1 MIRMENENETPG
13 HDGDL
18 FTRFAGSSRDGILLT
33 SDSGSLLEW
42 NPAMEQIT
50 GLSRSA
56 VLGKKFCD
64 VFLSLI
70 PLEKR
75 TPESIELFK
84 NVLNPASTT
93 DQSVRPGFCVEL
105 EIQRPDNGIRDIESC
120 IFTIP
125 CGDTFMTGAI
135 LRDITSRRRSEQ
147 SVQVSNQK
155 LRLASSITRHDI
167 NNQLTIFNGYL
178 SLMEAGDPAMKS
190 GDIIRILQGA
200 NTRIQAIL
208 KFTKEYQEVGAKPPE
223 WQDLGRTV
231 QLAKTMVET
240 GTVRF
245 LPAPACNGVEIN
257 ADPLLVKVFFR
268 LIDNSLLH
276 GGKVS
281 EIRIRCSREE
291 HRLVIV
297 YEDDG
302 TGISGKVRPVLF
314 ERGKGKGTGYGM
326 FFVREILAV
335 TGFTITETGEPG
347 KGVRFEIVVPEGS
360 FRMAEKPAA
369 ITSPLL

>member
-1 MIRMENENETPG
+1 MTTTENENETPG
-13 HDGDL
+13 HGGDL
-18 FTRFAGSSRDGILLT
+18 FTRFVGRSRDGILLS

-56 VLGKKFCD
+56 VLGKKVCD

-70 PLEKR
+70 PPEKR
-75 TPESIELFK
+75 APESLECFK
-84 NVLNPASTT
+84 NVLSPASST
-93 DQSVRPGFCVEL
+93 DQSVRPGFCFEL
-105 EIQRPDNGIRDIESC
+105 EIRRPDNQIRVIESC

-135 LRDITSRRRSEQ
+135 QRDITPRKQSEQ
-147 SVQVSNQK
+147 SLQESNQK

-178 SLMEAGDPAMKS
+178 SLMDAGVPAMKS

-200 NTRIQAIL
+200 NNRIQAIL

-231 QLAKTMVET
+231 LSAKTMVET
-240 GTVRF
+240 GMVRF
-245 LPAPACNGVEIN
+245 LPAPACSGVEIN
-257 ADPLLVKVFFR
+257 ADPLLVRVFSN
-268 LIDNSLLH
+268 LIDNSILH
-276 GGKVS
+276 GEKVS
-281 EIRIRCSREE
+281 EIRIHCSREE

-302 TGISGKVRPVLF
+302 IGIAGKIRPVLF

-326 FFVREILAV
+326 FFVREILTV

-360 FRMAEKPAA
+360 FRMAEKLQP
-369 ITSPLL
+369 

>member
-1 MIRMENENETPG
+1 MTTTENENETPG
-13 HDGDL
+13 QGGDL
-18 FTRFAGSSRDGILLT
+18 FTRFAGMSQDGILLA
-33 SDSGSLLEW
+33 SESGSLIEW
-42 NPAMEQIT
+42 NPAMEQMT
-50 GLSRSA
+50 GLPRSDI
-56 VLGKKFCD
+56 LGKQLWD
-64 VFLSLI
+64 IYRSLI
-70 PLEKR
+70 PPEKR
-75 TPESIELFK
+75 TPGFSEI
-84 NVLNPASTT
+84 LNNALCPAPATG
-93 DQSVRPGFCVEL
+93 QSAGPGFCIEH
-105 EIQRPDNGIRDIESC
+105 EIRGPDNQVRVIESC

-125 CGDTFMTGAI
+125 SGDTFLTGAV

-147 SVQVSNQK
+147 SVQKSNEK
-155 LRLASSITRHDI
+155 LRLASSIIRHDI

-178 SLMEAGDPAMKS
+178 SLMEAGVPAMNS

-208 KFTKEYQEVGAKPPE
+208 KFSREYQEVGAKPPE

-231 QLAKTMVET
+231 LSAKTMAET

-257 ADPLLVKVFFR
+257 ADPLLVRAFSS
-268 LIDNSLLH
+268 LIDNSFLH
-276 GGKVS
+276 GEKVS
-281 EIRIRCSREE
+281 EIRIHCSREE

-302 TGISGKVRPVLF
+302 IGIAGKIRPVLF

-360 FRMAEKPAA
+360 FRMAENLQP
-369 ITSPLL
+369 